1 LLLDQRRRA
10 GHPERLTSPWATVL
24 PHLASYSAV
33 VLYAEAVC
41 SAIVRYAAGPRP
53 TSTCV
58 VTQCALLYLYDPK
71 NSVRRDHTHRTR
83 RYQTKSTDPRC
94 QRGCAAPRTH
104 PLSTTSSYVFMWEC
118 MLWTTCGCRRGL
130 RERSAAM
137 GPLTNHPL
145 ARGRLHVALATFG
158 LSDPQASVPRG
169 IAIKANKR
177 TLLVSHRDI
186 LFHIGNRTVLHNE

>member
-1 LLLDQRRRA
+1 
-10 GHPERLTSPWATVL
+10 
-24 PHLASYSAV
+24 

-58 VTQCALLYLYDPK
+58 VTQCALLYL
-71 NSVRRDHTHRTR
+71 
-83 RYQTKSTDPRC
+83 YQTKSTDPRC